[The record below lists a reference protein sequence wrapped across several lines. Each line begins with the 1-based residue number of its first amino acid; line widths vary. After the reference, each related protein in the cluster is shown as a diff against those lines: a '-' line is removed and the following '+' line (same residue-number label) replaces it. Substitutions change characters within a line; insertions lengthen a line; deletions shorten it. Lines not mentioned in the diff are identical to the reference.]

1 MMKIITCSLLFTFFS
16 FVISGQINSGN
27 NKSIKEIKGI
37 NTHPVSLNKIQL
49 AQSHT
54 ATGTENLDEMLE
66 GLKARNTRKKVD
78 TTLKIELSGMMDMPW
93 AKDRIDFA
101 HYDVPSSQIA
111 TVDENWFSRLTGNRD
126 KSASY
131 LWVIIGLIVLG
142 ILALMVV
149 LIQVSKYKF
158 RTAEKN
164 VSKPH
169 NSTKSHQVNSTLLH
183 GKIKT
188 EIKDYSIVSSF
199 TTREKHACFLV
210 LFLIVGSSESRFK
223 DARNQIFNE
232 NIELFRISP
241 IVFQDYINTAKPE
254 VMISDLRRLS
264 NEKKDYL
271 IFMTYKILN
280 STGITDSDITNI
292 EDLFLKFVGI
302 EPVRLH
308 SSLSELMGIKQQN
321 VDEINRQQESLDFV
335 KGLYDSLMKE
345 ADKI

>member
-1 MMKIITCSLLFTFFS
+1 MKIITCSLLFTFFS

-54 ATGTENLDEMLE
+54 ATGTENRDEILE
-66 GLKARNTRKKVD
+66 RIKARNSRKKVD
-78 TTLKIELSGMMDMPW
+78 TPKIQLSGVTDMPW

-169 NSTKSHQVNSTLLH
+169 NSTKSHQLSSSLLG
-183 GKIKT
+183 GKTKN
-188 EIKDYSIVSSF
+188 EIKDYSIASSF

-210 LFLIVGSSESRFK
+210 LFLIVGSSESQFK

-232 NIELFRISP
+232 NVELFRISP
-241 IVFQDYINTAKPE
+241 RVFQDYINTAKPE

-302 EPVRLH
+302 EPARLY
-308 SSLSELMGIKQQN
+308 SSLSALMGIKQQN
-321 VDEINRQQESLDFV
+321 ADEVSGQQESLDFV

-345 ADKI
+345 ADKV